1 MACEEYAAKDE
12 RILVIRK
19 QNEGVSEARSDGI
32 DNAIGEWVMFID
44 PDDWIEW
51 ESWKYLRE

>member
-1 MACEEYAAKDE
+1 MACDEYAAKDE